1 MTASSNISATATSPN
16 GFQTLWHWWLD
27 ELRAMIPPVAMG
39 WLVGDVAVTDVT
51 LSKTEIALLRHESG
65 KHVSSAPIPIA
76 DMLTSPV
83 LREMRTSGND
93 QVRLLL
99 QNDQVLVKRLT
110 LPAAIEE
117 NLREAI
123 GFELD
128 RHTPF
133 KPDQVYYDV
142 SVVSRDT
149 QRESIEVAL
158 VAAARNIVDP
168 LVAILRNA
176 GFAVVAIG
184 IHVNTIGSP
193 MPELLP
199 TGEKPA
205 RKWGNLVRLNL
216 ALLALAA
223 ILALLALLLPIW
235 QKREAVIALNPVL
248 AKTSSE
254 YASTTQIQDE
264 YTRLANE
271 YNYIAGKKHTTQPAL
286 IVLEE
291 LSKISPDTTWV
302 QSMDLKTSGKTRE
315 LTLIGEAQTA
325 SRVIESLEQ
334 SPLFQN
340 ATQRSP
346 TQRGSQPNTERYHVA
361 TELKPKAAAA
371 AVALEPQVVPLAMSP
386 APNVV
391 SPTSLPATPPA
402 ASAPVTPS
410 VPVPVAGAAST
421 EVPPKGSTTIPINR
435 EAEPPVVPAP
445 GPKQMPISVAP
456 TPNTPATAPPRKQQ

>member
-1 MTASSNISATATSPN
+1 MIASSNISATATSPT

-39 WLVGDVAVTDVT
+39 WLVGDVAVADVA
-51 LSKTEIALLRHESG
+51 LSKAEIALLRNESG
-65 KHVSSAPIPIA
+65 KLVSSTPIPVA
-76 DMLTSPV
+76 DMSTSPV

-142 SVVSRDT
+142 SVVSRDA

-168 LVAILRNA
+168 LVAILRKA

-184 IHVNTIGSP
+184 IRGDTIGSQ

-199 TGEKPA
+199 LDEKPA

-216 ALLALAA
+216 VLLALAA
-223 ILALLALLLPIW
+223 TLALLALLLPIW
-235 QKREAVIALNPVL
+235 QKREAVITLNPVL

-254 YASTTQIQDE
+254 YTSTMQIQDE

-271 YNYIAGKKHTTQPAL
+271 YNYIAGKKHTVQPAL
-286 IVLEE
+286 VVLEE
-291 LSKISPDTTWV
+291 LSKISPDTTWL

-315 LTLIGEAQTA
+315 ITLIGEAQTA
-325 SRVIESLEQ
+325 SKVIESLEQ

-361 TELKPKAAAA
+361 TELKPKVAPA
-371 AVALEPQVVPLAMSP
+371 AVALELQVALPPMSP
-386 APNVV
+386 APNAA
-391 SPTSLPATPPA
+391 SPTSTPATPSA

-410 VPVPVAGAAST
+410 LPVPVAGAAST
-421 EVPPKGSTTIPINR
+421 EVPPKASTTIPINR
-435 EAEPPVVPAP
+435 EAEPPVVHAP
-445 GPKQMPISVAP
+445 GPRQLPISVAP
-456 TPNTPATAPPRKQQ
+456 TPTTPATAPPRKQQ